1 METRADEAGATA
13 GYCGDD
19 GRGGVTGAAA
29 EPPRAGT
36 VAQHALDA
44 SVARTAKIFRGT
56 WTILTPLL
64 AFPQAIV
71 EDGFGTRQH
80 LAVGTALVWGA
91 AYVVLLRRGP
101 LRRWVA
107 VTDGAL
113 FASYLILAAYILPK
127 GVALDS
133 PNWIVGGTSVAI
145 FVVSWVLP
153 PLWTVTI
160 AVVEAGAYSVGLT
173 LSGHSVFAD
182 GHLLQ
187 AGIFVLQGL
196 LAVTVIGMIRRGARQ
211 ADATLDHVERARAEL
226 MVERS
231 RLHGRRQFE
240 RELHDTVLSTLT
252 VVARGTL
259 SDRPD
264 LVRAR
269 CERDL
274 DLLDQLEQAPGTPG
288 LFATIAWEAGCR
300 AMSVRLNLPGDEPE
314 LPAEVIEAV
323 AGAVRETL
331 SNVER
336 HAGVDSAELVASFVP
351 GRLRITIRDEG
362 RGFDPTSRSPG
373 HTGIQRSVVERMV
386 AVGGLGK
393 VDSAPGA
400 GTEVTIS
407 WCSEVDPAAPPV
419 ASAQARPQQ
428 TVAAAYRTGVA
439 WALVLIALVWHLF
452 CASQLIAARADYR
465 PLWLEVAGWLGIL
478 LVVVGVAVRGPAR
491 PLPTRALI
499 GVQLLLLVAAAA
511 SVFAVPADL
520 RTGWANWV
528 LGDVGWP
535 LALVAIHRPVRD
547 YLYWSVG
554 VIAILI
560 GGVLVGPGGYLAPVD
575 WTATNLLCALVLQ
588 VGTVVAYGMVRHNGV
603 LAEAAMEDA
612 AEIRIA
618 RESLDAVSRDR
629 ERWHRDLGATL
640 RPLVRGLASGALP
653 PADPEIRGRCAI
665 EASRLRAMLSEL
677 AEAGEHSV
685 WRRAL
690 VTSLSAAAAD
700 RGATMEAR
708 IAPDFGAVPEPVRGE
723 LVAVV
728 LAVLRMTSPGE
739 VVVTFSGDELDA
751 AATVLLP
758 VRAER
763 PAVREAI
770 RTLLEKVRAVL
781 PGGVTAE
788 VEEPGSS
795 TLWMEVRWIS

>member
-1 METRADEAGATA
+1 MKNGTDQAGATA
-13 GYCGDD
+13 GHGGDD
-19 GRGGVTGAAA
+19 GRGGVNAAA
-29 EPPRAGT
+29 AGPPPAGA

-80 LAVGTALVWGA
+80 LAVGTALAWGA
-91 AYVVLLRRGP
+91 TYAILLRRGP
-101 LRRWVA
+101 LRRWIA
-107 VTDGAL
+107 ATDGAL
-113 FASYLILAAYILPK
+113 FASYLILATYILPD

-145 FVVSWVLP
+145 FVISWVLP
-153 PLWTVTI
+153 PVWTVAI
-160 AVVEAGAYSVGLT
+160 AVVEAFAYSVGLT

-211 ADATLDHVERARAEL
+211 ADATLDHVERARAQL
-226 MVERS
+226 LVARS

-264 LVRAR
+264 LVQAR
-269 CERDL
+269 CARDL
-274 DLLDQLEQAPGTPG
+274 DLLDQLEQAVEKPG

-300 AMSVRLNLPGDEPE
+300 AMVVRLNLPGDEPD

-336 HAGVDSAELVASFVP
+336 HAGVDTAELVASFAP
-351 GRLRITIRDEG
+351 GWLRITVRDEG
-362 RGFDPTSRSPG
+362 RGFDPTSRPPG

-386 AVGGLGK
+386 AVGGAVK
-393 VDSAPGA
+393 IDSAPGA
-400 GTEVTIS
+400 GTEVTIT
-407 WCSEVDPAAPPV
+407 WCTEVETAVPAP
-419 ASAQARPQQ
+419 ARPQE

-491 PLPTRALI
+491 RMPTRVLL

-511 SVFAVPADL
+511 AVFAVRGDL

-535 LALVAIHRPVRD
+535 LALVTIHRPVRE

-554 VIAILI
+554 VVAIMIA
-560 GGVLVGPGGYLAPVD
+560 GVLAGPGRYLAAVD

-588 VGTVVAYGMVRHNGV
+588 VGTVVAYGMVRHNGQ

-618 RESLDAVSRDR
+618 RESLDAVTRDR
-629 ERWHRDLGATL
+629 ERWQRDLGATL
-640 RPLVRGLASGALP
+640 RPLVRGLASGALQ
-653 PADPEIRGRCAI
+653 PADPEVRGRCAI

-677 AEAGEHSV
+677 AEAGEHSA
-685 WRRAL
+685 WRRTL

-700 RGATMEAR
+700 RQATMEAR

-739 VVVTFSGDELDA
+739 VVVTFSGDASDA
-751 AATVLLP
+751 SATVLLP
-758 VRAER
+758 VGAQR
-763 PAVREAI
+763 PAVRAAI
-770 RTLLEKVRAVL
+770 RTLLEKVCAVL
-781 PGGVTAE
+781 PGAVTAE

-795 TLWMEVRWIS
+795 TLWMEVRWVS